1 MIRTPLFDRNF
12 SGFLFDMDGTIINS
26 FASTERAWGNWARTN
41 GIDPETFLP
50 TMHGIRG
57 VDLIGGMGRPDLDP
71 HAESAKVLAAEMA
84 DVEGI
89 VPISGAIDFL
99 AALPPDRW
107 AVVTSAPR
115 DLAYKR
121 LEAAG
126 ITPPKTMVIAED
138 VAVGKPDPACFRLG
152 AQRLGVDPRDC
163 LVFEDAHA
171 GVTAAERAEASV
183 LVVTATHDLLK
194 DTNHPTISSYHDLAL
209 VIDGTERLM
218 LERRG

>member
-1 MIRTPLFDRNF
+1 MRLTPIFNRNF

-26 FASTERAWGNWARTN
+26 FAATQRAWGGWARAN
-41 GIDPETFLP
+41 GIDPATFLP

-71 HAESAKVLAAEMA
+71 HAESAKVLAAEMD
-84 DVEGI
+84 DVDG
-89 VPISGAIDFL
+89 VVAISGAIDFL
-99 AALPPDRW
+99 QALPPDRW

-126 ITPPKTMVIAED
+126 VTPPRTMVIAED

-152 AQRLGVDPRDC
+152 AERLGFAPQDC

-171 GVTAAERAEASV
+171 GVTAAERAGASV
-183 LVVTATHDLLK
+183 LVVTATHDLLSG
-194 DTNHPTISSYHDLAL
+194 TAHPTMKSYEDLHL
-209 VIDGTERLM
+209 QIDGTERLT
-218 LERRG
+218 LLRRG

>member
-1 MIRTPLFDRNF
+1 MSLSPIFNRSF

-26 FASTERAWGNWARTN
+26 FASTERAWGGWARAN

-57 VDLIGGMGRPDLDP
+57 IDLIGAMGRADLDP
-71 HAESAKVLAAEMA
+71 HVESAKVLAAEMA

-89 VPISGAIDFL
+89 VPIAGAIEFL
-99 AALPPDRW
+99 RSLPPDRW

-115 DLAYKR
+115 DLARRR

-126 ITPPKTMVIAED
+126 VTPPRTMVIAED

-152 AQRLGVDPRDC
+152 AERLGFKPQEC

-171 GVTAAERAEASV
+171 GVTAAERAGASV
-183 LVVTATHDLLK
+183 LVVTATHDLLSG
-194 DTNHPTISSYHDLAL
+194 TSHPTMASYEDLHL
-209 VIDGTERLM
+209 ELDVTERLT
-218 LERRG
+218 LYRRG

>member
-1 MIRTPLFDRNF
+1 MNLKPIFNRSF
-12 SGFLFDMDGTIINS
+12 SGLLFDMDGTIINS
-26 FASTERAWGNWARTN
+26 FASTERAWGNWARAN
-41 GIDPETFLP
+41 GIDPATFLP

-57 VDLIGGMGRPDLDP
+57 VDLIGAMGRPDLDP
-71 HAESAKVLAAEMA
+71 RAESAKVLAAEMA

-89 VPISGAIDFL
+89 VPITGAIDFL
-99 AALPPDRW
+99 ASLPPDRW

-115 DLAYKR
+115 DLAYRR

-152 AQRLGVDPRDC
+152 AERLGVDPRDC

-171 GVTAAERAEASV
+171 GVTAAERAGASV
-183 LVVTATHDLLK
+183 LVVTATHDLL
-194 DTNHPTISSYHDLAL
+194 DGTAHPTMASYEDLHL
-209 VIDGTERLM
+209 DLDGAERLT
-218 LERRG
+218 LHRRG